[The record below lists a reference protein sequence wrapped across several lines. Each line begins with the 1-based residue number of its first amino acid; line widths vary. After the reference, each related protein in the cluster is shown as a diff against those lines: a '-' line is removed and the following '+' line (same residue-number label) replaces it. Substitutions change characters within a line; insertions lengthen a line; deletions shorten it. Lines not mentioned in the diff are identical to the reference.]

1 MEGIS
6 LIAVIAVMGGVI
18 AYIGDELGSKIG
30 KKRISVFDLR
40 PKHTSILMTIVTGML
55 IAALTIATMSYLSN
69 DVRTALF
76 GMEQLKTELRQLGDS
91 VQVKNKEI
99 EFTQDLLQEKNKA
112 LLQVDATISALESE
126 KLQMEND
133 LSKAKDTVQQVEQQL
148 REAVRTKAGLQED
161 IEQLNK
167 TAERL
172 REGLIN
178 IREGQIIY
186 RAGES
191 VGSGVLKAEGNDNA
205 NQTELGKF
213 LSGINIELVN
223 KLGLE
228 NKNVQVLF
236 LPEDSSKEIL
246 GRMRQLRGQ
255 QVNIRLLAVGNLVY
269 GDPIVVKAEVLPNK
283 KIYTRGETIY
293 SKTVD
298 LRGKNAH
305 EVLVRV
311 LGEINAEAVA
321 KGVVP
326 DPITGTVG
334 NLSIVEIVNLSNEMQ
349 KYKNSTVQIVVKAK
363 KDIYVYDLLT
373 IDVEINRVQ

>member
-363 KDIYVYDLLT
+363 KDIYVSDLLT